1 MTPDEVVAHNL
12 KQIIKDDR
20 DISVEFLAR
29 RLSISEDKVRDMTR
43 PRKGYEQR
51 AFLWIDLIQLC
62 IALNRS
68 LFELVLPP
76 ENDPVTGEVRPR
88 EDVTVTG
95 HKGEVPS
102 DATGVRWK
110 ILTDLTTSDR
120 NQFAREVFGLPLGT
134 LTPEELTTLIGL
146 IVRER
151 ESHRAEIE
159 KELDKT
165 ARAAREFVEAIE
177 SLERHV
183 IEGARIHEEALRAE
197 EE

>member
-1 MTPDEVVAHNL
+1 
-12 KQIIKDDR
+12 
-20 DISVEFLAR
+20 
-29 RLSISEDKVRDMTR
+29 
-43 PRKGYEQR
+43 
-51 AFLWIDLIQLC
+51 
-62 IALNRS
+62 
-68 LFELVLPP
+68 VLPP

-146 IVRER
+146 IVGER